1 MTTEKRRLKYAGAF
15 LMPERRYKR
24 MMFDIINKEAEV
36 AEGIELDTI
45 FILKDGK
52 SVEMEV
58 PDDAEDDQA

>member
-1 MTTEKRRLKYAGAF
+1 MPALFLCPKGGAST
-15 LMPERRYKR
+15 

-58 PDDAEDDQA
+58 PDDVEDDQA

>member
-1 MTTEKRRLKYAGAF
+1 
-15 LMPERRYKR
+15 

-36 AEGIELDTI
+36 AEGIDLDTI

-58 PDDAEDDQA
+58 PDDVEDDQA